1 MQESVVREAE
11 HYHRWFGINQEMA
24 QKVVQVQQK
33 DPWERAEAD
42 WQILEVY
49 RVAISKV
56 MTKLGVVSDPEI
68 LGGEPV
74 IAGTRVPVELILS
87 ELAAGRTPAEI
98 LHSYPSLPLGAIDTV
113 ITYVQSL
120 PAEHPLAQLFSKS
133 REICG

>member
-1 MQESVVREAE
+1 MQESVVREVE
-11 HYHRWFGINQEMA
+11 QYHRWFGIDQAMA
-24 QKVVQVQQK
+24 QKVVQAQQK
-33 DPWERAEAD
+33 DPWERSEAD

-74 IAGTRVPVELILS
+74 IAGTRVPVELILN
-87 ELAAGRTPAEI
+87 ELTAGRTSAEI
-98 LHSYPSLPLGAIDTV
+98 LHSYPSLPPDAIDTV

-120 PAEHPLAQLFSKS
+120 PAEHPLGDSVT
-133 REICG
+133 